1 MRMSSLIVCAERA
14 AQNDSRDG
22 SWGSMSMLDTTC
34 TLLKAQ
40 NAQANVQTLVLLMLR
55 LTT

>member
-1 MRMSSLIVCAERA
+1 
-14 AQNDSRDG
+14 
-22 SWGSMSMLDTTC
+22 MLGATR

-40 NAQANVQTLVLLMLR
+40 NAQENVQTLVLLMLR